1 MKALVRDTGTLQSL
15 RPLELVQYL
24 KANGWQQNRQISEKA
39 SYWLSRGADGEELEI
54 QLPLRM
60 DFADYTS
67 RMAELLDVLEV
78 AEGRSQL
85 EILQDLST
93 INADVVRIR
102 TQMDEP
108 ETNGIQLDEGV
119 QLHQRA
125 RDLWIAA
132 ACSTRHHK
140 PAFANRKPDVVMDSA
155 RKVRFGVPGT
165 GSYVLTIISPVPPA
179 LSVDEHT
186 LAGMPEPFERKT
198 ALTLANAMWAIRSAA
213 RRSAETGNAEPF
225 WDAVQSGVSANF
237 CEAIVGLNESGGKSG
252 VETSFTWALSRQV
265 PESTPKRI
273 LLSADMVSYCGEAA
287 KILRASSAIDDVEV
301 QGEVINLERSYE
313 ASDGAI
319 TVSGVVDGKPR
330 RILLWLSHLD
340 YELAIRANDE
350 KHTIYCVGKLE
361 KEGASWVLRNPRDF
375 TILTETE

>member
-1 MKALVRDTGTLQSL
+1 MKALVRDTGTLQTL

-24 KANGWQQNRQISEKA
+24 KANGWQQNRQIPEKA
-39 SYWLSRGADGEELEI
+39 SYWLSKGIDGEELEI

-102 TQMDEP
+102 THMDEA
-108 ETNGIQLDEGV
+108 ETSGVHLDEGV

-132 ACSTRHHK
+132 ACSARYQK
-140 PAFANRKPDVVMDSA
+140 AAFANRKPDIVMDSA
-155 RKVRFGVPGT
+155 RKVLFGVPGA

-237 CEAIVGLNESGGKSG
+237 CEALVGLNESGGKSG

-273 LLSADMVSYCGEAA
+273 LLSADVVSYCGEAA
-287 KILRASSAIDDVEV
+287 KILRASSPIDDVEV
-301 QGEVINLERSYE
+301 QGEVINLDRSYE

-340 YELAIRANDE
+340 YELAMRANSE
-350 KHTIYCVGKLE
+350 KQTIYCVGKLE

-375 TILTETE
+375 TLLTETD

>member
-1 MKALVRDTGTLQSL
+1 MKALVRDTETLQSL

-24 KANGWQQNRQISEKA
+24 KANGWQQNRQIPEKA

-54 QLPLRM
+54 LLPLRT
-60 DFADYTS
+60 DFADYTT
-67 RMAELLDVLEV
+67 RIAELLHVLEV

-85 EILQDLST
+85 EILHDLST

-102 TQMDEP
+102 THMEEA
-108 ETNGIQLDEGV
+108 ETSGIQLDEGV

-132 ACSTRHHK
+132 ACSARHHK
-140 PAFANRKPDVVMDSA
+140 AAFANRKPDIVVDSA
-155 RKVRFGVPGT
+155 RKVRFGVSGA

-179 LSVDEHT
+179 LNIEERT

-225 WDAVQSGVSANF
+225 WDAVQYGVSANF
-237 CEAIVGLNESGGKSG
+237 CEALVGLNESGGKSG

-273 LLSADMVSYCGEAA
+273 LLSADVVAYCGEAA

-301 QGEVINLERSYE
+301 QGEIISIERSYE
-313 ASDGAI
+313 AGDGAI

>member
-1 MKALVRDTGTLQSL
+1 MKALVRDTETLQTL

-24 KANGWQQNRQISEKA
+24 KANGWQQNRQIPDKA
-39 SYWLSRGADGEELEI
+39 SYWLSKGSDGEELEI
-54 QLPLRM
+54 LLPLRT
-60 DFADYTS
+60 DFADYTA
-67 RMAELLDVLEV
+67 RMAELLHVLEV

-85 EILQDLST
+85 EILQDLNT

-102 TQMDEP
+102 THIDEA
-108 ETNGIQLDEGV
+108 ETSGIQLDEGV

-132 ACSTRHHK
+132 ACSARHLK
-140 PAFANRKPDVVMDSA
+140 PAFANRKPDAVMDSA
-155 RKVRFGVPGT
+155 RKVRFGAPGI

-179 LSVDEHT
+179 LNVDEHT
-186 LAGMPEPFERKT
+186 LTGMSEPFERKT
-198 ALTLANAMWAIRSAA
+198 ALTLANAMWATRSAA

-225 WDAVQSGVSANF
+225 WDAVQHGVSANL
-237 CEAIVGLNESGGKSG
+237 CEALVGLNESGGNSG
-252 VETSFTWALSRQV
+252 IETSFTWALCRQV

-273 LLSADMVSYCGEAA
+273 LLSADVLSYCGEAA

-301 QGEVINLERSYE
+301 QGEVISLERTYE

-330 RILLWLSHLD
+330 RILLWLSHSE
-340 YELAIRANDE
+340 YELAIRANAE
-350 KHTIYCVGKLE
+350 KRTIYCVGKLE
-361 KEGASWVLRNPRDF
+361 KEGVSWVLRNPRDF
-375 TILTETE
+375 TILTETD